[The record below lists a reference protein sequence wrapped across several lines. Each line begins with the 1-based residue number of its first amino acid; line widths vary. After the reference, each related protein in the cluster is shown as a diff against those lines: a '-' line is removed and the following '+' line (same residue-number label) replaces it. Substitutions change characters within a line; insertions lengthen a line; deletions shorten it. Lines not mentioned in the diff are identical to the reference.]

1 MAEATNG
8 APSGPTTAPQPA
20 APQTRSATMAAI
32 RSQPQ
37 TLPAITSPS
46 VAPAEKPAAVEA
58 VKLEM
63 GGGAGKLDESG
74 APQPTG
80 VENLVPGD
88 ENANKTTVE
97 AQNEG
102 AEEGIDYAQRY
113 REIMDSGD
121 LAPAL
126 LEKMVLAKPNGIETP
141 ITVKEALNGY
151 MRRSDHS
158 RAMNEVQQL
167 DQSVSAREQK
177 MANVWGS
184 MEGRPELA
192 VEVLG
197 ERFGDSW
204 LDQMVQVRQKAVEE
218 YESGILDAGHRVVV
232 QLGINPQHA
241 AQDPRVIAA
250 MTQAKERLDRQRTL
264 ETENRALKR
273 KQLEIEAAQEQHTKQ
288 EEKVSYGDRFTAT
301 VTRFSQAALKAEGLP
316 VNEISKSE
324 LESTV
329 AQLLIAKNQGV
340 QKERRDFT
348 VSQDVVR
355 EAASIL
361 KETRDDGKRGQSQE
375 APLPARM
382 GVSPAGGGAAKQ
394 QGVAQTRSQL
404 MESIRG
410 RR

>member
-1 MAEATNG
+1 MGDATNG
-8 APSGPTTAPQPA
+8 APSGPTTAPP
-20 APQTRSATMAAI
+20 PQTRSATMAAI

-46 VAPAEKPAAVEA
+46 VAPAAKPAPVEA

-141 ITVKEALNGY
+141 ITVKEALQGY

-158 RAMNEVQQL
+158 RAMNEVQTQEATFKAEKQQFAGMWDSL
-167 DQSVSAREQK
+167 K
-177 MANVWGS
+177 GK
-184 MEGRPELA
+184 PELA
-192 VEVLG
+192 VEVFG
-197 ERFGDSW
+197 ERFGEGW

-264 ETENRALKR
+264 ETENRSLKR
-273 KQLEIEAAQEQHTKQ
+273 KQQEIEAGQKQ
-288 EEKVSYGDRFTAT
+288 AASKVEEAGYGERFQAT
-301 VTRFSQAALKAEGLP
+301 IKRFSDAALRAEALP
-316 VNEISKSE
+316 VNELTKQE
-324 LESTV
+324 LQQVT

-340 QKERRDFT
+340 KEARRDYT
-348 VSQDVVR
+348 ITQDLVR
-355 EAASIL
+355 EAAMIVR
-361 KETRDDGKRGQSQE
+361 ETREDGKRGGGGAQQE

-394 QGVAQTRSQL
+394 QGPAQTRAQL